1 MSAEEERNNTKQ
13 DNNSDDDNLSVIGD
27 GERRRYGPPY
37 DHLILN
43 YELKNKYLFIEKRG
57 RKGAAQKSFM
67 KIKKIGEV
75 FTEMKQ
81 VRHVIWYSVSAEI
94 NDKIINY
101 NFRYGDKASDFV
113 DKLFNLFMEQE
124 EED

>member
-1 MSAEEERNNTKQ
+1 M
-13 DNNSDDDNLSVIGD
+13 
-27 GERRRYGPPY
+27 
-37 DHLILN
+37 
-43 YELKNKYLFIEKRG
+43 LFGI
-57 RKGAAQKSFM
+57 QS
-67 KIKKIGEV
+67 
-75 FTEMKQ
+75 T
-81 VRHVIWYSVSAEI
+81 AEI